1 MLHLRDAAICLLVA
15 VTVLLVVEGP
25 SIRRSGERMDPG
37 LERSVV
43 LAVGKPAGWV
53 GDRLPFAEAGDRAT
67 SALSPGGAGGDP
79 DDRFAAGG
87 RAGGGVPPVTPE
99 AFAPEAVGERA
110 PARRP
115 LRTVLATGDSMVMPL
130 DAELARRLVR
140 DAGVPVERDTHVGT
154 GISKSGLADWGEL
167 SAEQVRSSPADAV
180 VVWLGANEG
189 FAMPVPGGREVECCG
204 AAWAAEYATRARRM
218 METYRRGGRA
228 RVYWLTLPAPRRAAQ
243 ARVARTVN
251 SAIGVAAQAY
261 RADVR
266 VVDTAALFTPEGR
279 YRDAMPVGGEE
290 RIVREADG
298 VHVNAL
304 GARIAADAVL
314 RAMARDFVVGRRG

>member
-1 MLHLRDAAICLLVA
+1 
-15 VTVLLVVEGP
+15 
-25 SIRRSGERMDPG
+25 
-37 LERSVV
+37 
-43 LAVGKPAGWV
+43 
-53 GDRLPFAEAGDRAT
+53 
-67 SALSPGGAGGDP
+67 
-79 DDRFAAGG
+79 
-87 RAGGGVPPVTPE
+87 
-99 AFAPEAVGERA
+99 
-110 PARRP
+110 
-115 LRTVLATGDSMVMPL
+115 
-130 DAELARRLVR
+130 
-140 DAGVPVERDTHVGT
+140 
-154 GISKSGLADWGEL
+154 
-167 SAEQVRSSPADAV
+167 
-180 VVWLGANEG
+180 
-189 FAMPVPGGREVECCG
+189 MPVPGGREVECCG

-266 VVDTAALFTPEGR
+266 VVDTAALFTPKGR

-314 RAMARDFVVGRRG
+314 RAMARDFVVRRRG